1 MAFCRFIW
9 QRLSLC
15 RGCAQ
20 QDSDAPGESSI
31 LHCLLLVLQDIHTLC
46 ISHRWLKKSPQD
58 HNEKHWGLWIQSSC
72 LCSFAGACLSC
83 PLFCKTSAGWRKWG
97 REEELE
103 PVVCSIAPRGISEP
117 GEEASPLQTVPS
129 PFLSSSEPRWWC
141 LATLWWQPRRKQ
153 KGEALSLEPGLF
165 VCPSLWVCIAWL

>member
-1 MAFCRFIW
+1 MALTL
-9 QRLSLC
+9 QRLCPAGQWCTRRKQHLALPVAC
-15 RGCAQ
+15 VAGHIHPLYQPLLAEKIT
-20 QDSDAPGESSI
+20 PGS
-31 LHCLLLVLQDIHTLC
+31 QWKTLR
-46 ISHRWLKKSPQD
+46 S
-58 HNEKHWGLWIQSSC
+58 LWIQSSC

>member
-1 MAFCRFIW
+1 MHQEKAASCTACCLCCRTYTPSASAIAGW
-9 QRLSLC
+9 KNHPR
-15 RGCAQ
+15 
-20 QDSDAPGESSI
+20 I
-31 LHCLLLVLQDIHTLC
+31 TTLR
-46 ISHRWLKKSPQD
+46 S
-58 HNEKHWGLWIQSSC
+58 LWIQSSC

-83 PLFCKTSAGWRKWG
+83 PHFCKTSAGWRKWG

-129 PFLSSSEPRWWC
+129 PLLSSSEPRWWC